1 MPLCRLPFNLCLV
14 CSGIYYPH
22 LAIITL
28 NNINKL
34 VERHV
39 VVLFYEYI
47 SIIISML
54 FIITIVNYDMLL
66 LLLLSQ

>member
-1 MPLCRLPFNLCLV
+1 
-14 CSGIYYPH
+14 

-66 LLLLSQ
+66 LLLLS